1 MVGDTR
7 YCGCCEVVVGSG
19 SGVEVRVSDGS
30 GTLSVVV
37 LDGAGVEVRLSSPS
51 SVAVELDDEV
61 LEDDESDDEESLGD
75 DSSDDELLVDDED
88 ELEVPGSFEPSSP
101 LKRLMH
107 PPMRARRSTPMMTQP
122 TPVLALLLPTAGADR
137 LRFAVALGS
146 LTGSARVAEFE
157 ESGASVPKRPRGPA
171 VG

>member
-19 SGVEVRVSDGS
+19 SGAEVRVSDGS

-37 LDGAGVEVRLSSPS
+37 LDGAGVEVRLSSPL

-61 LEDDESDDEESLGD
+61 LEDDEESLGD
-75 DSSDDELLVDDED
+75 DSSDDELMVDDED
-88 ELEVPGSFEPSSP
+88 EFEVPGSFEPSSP

-107 PPMRARRSTPMMTQP
+107 PPMRARRSTPMITQP
-122 TPVLALLLPTAGADR
+122 TPVLALLLPPAGADR